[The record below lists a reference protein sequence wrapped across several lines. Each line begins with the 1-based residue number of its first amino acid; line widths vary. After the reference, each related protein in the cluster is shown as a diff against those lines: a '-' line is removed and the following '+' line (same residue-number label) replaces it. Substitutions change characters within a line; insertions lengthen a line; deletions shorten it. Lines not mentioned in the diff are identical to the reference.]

1 MPVPLLQR
9 VIAFAKL
16 SPWLVAYRHLPILHD
31 NKKAA
36 GWTVMVRNRRQ
47 KSRALNQSLNC
58 LYIYFKLSEHVCQRV
73 LRKSEEKGN
82 SASVEAW
89 IDRLYD

>member
-1 MPVPLLQR
+1 LRATKEGEEARREGSFFKGIFWPAMLLFR
-9 VIAFAKL
+9 F
-16 SPWLVAYRHLPILHD
+16 R
-31 NKKAA
+31 
-36 GWTVMVRNRRQ
+36 G
-47 KSRALNQSLNC
+47 SLN
-58 LYIYFKLSEHVCQRV
+58 HGRRGRV

>member
-1 MPVPLLQR
+1 MPLVLQQAIR
-9 VIAFAKL
+9 SNDSL
-16 SPWLVAYRHLPILHD
+16 
-31 NKKAA
+31 KA
-36 GWTVMVRNRRQ
+36 T
-47 KSRALNQSLNC
+47 K
-58 LYIYFKLSEHVCQRV
+58 RV

>member
-1 MPVPLLQR
+1 M
-9 VIAFAKL
+9 
-16 SPWLVAYRHLPILHD
+16 
-31 NKKAA
+31 A
-36 GWTVMVRNRRQ
+36 GDSKIIVWN
-47 KSRALNQSLNC
+47 AGL
-58 LYIYFKLSEHVCQRV
+58 RV

>member
-1 MPVPLLQR
+1 MG
-9 VIAFAKL
+9 AFG
-16 SPWLVAYRHLPILHD
+16 D
-31 NKKAA
+31 D
-36 GWTVMVRNRRQ
+36 
-47 KSRALNQSLNC
+47 SL
-58 LYIYFKLSEHVCQRV
+58 FEEAMRV